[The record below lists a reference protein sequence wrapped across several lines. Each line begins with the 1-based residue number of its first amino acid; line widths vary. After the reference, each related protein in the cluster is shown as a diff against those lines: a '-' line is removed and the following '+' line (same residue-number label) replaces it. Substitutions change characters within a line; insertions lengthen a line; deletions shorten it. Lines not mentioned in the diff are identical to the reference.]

1 MAKQDRE
8 IVQGILISEAA
19 TIVENAF
26 RAVLGMSDDDLAKL
40 SPDDEFGKYCDNSRL
55 TAILDFVQ
63 NDAAGGLPGMTP
75 SRTILTKA
83 LQGIS
88 TDSSIRLLIRRLS
101 DFAFFKV

>member
-40 SPDDEFGKYCDNSRL
+40 SPDDEFGKYCDNSGL

-63 NDAAGGLPGMTP
+63 NDAAEFVSSVMKSWLEVQA
-75 SRTILTKA
+75 SRP
-83 LQGIS
+83 
-88 TDSSIRLLIRRLS
+88 
-101 DFAFFKV
+101 